1 MKKQGRSIFH
11 TIFLAMLSV
20 LFIETLLLLIVL
32 YLSRVG
38 ERLNQNAI
46 DLLQKQVENR
56 SSYLESVMLDNQNL
70 SSLSDKI
77 NTAAESLR
85 ESGLIDMEHLG
96 DNSNACLPLM
106 EAIDSDLIEEL
117 RSHSATGL
125 FVLFNT
131 QDLSRREIHSDI
143 PCIYLRDL
151 DPDAPASD
159 RNANLL
165 LLRAPAAMVKSMG
178 ISTDRAWTPALSYRG
193 LGTSGILYP
202 SFQAAY
208 EDHAQLS
215 ASDYGHWTITSY
227 TLTGDDHPAI
237 AYTIPLILSDGTGYG
252 VLGIEMTTAY
262 LQSLL
267 PFWELQNEQAGSY
280 LLASHTGNLQ
290 DPEVSLSAAC
300 CSTGTGMEAYNSE
313 DTLLL
318 THKNRQQFLLINH
331 GKRYYAAL
339 APLSFYNR
347 NAPFSSEQWLLIGTV
362 ELRQLFSFSN
372 HVILLLGLNILLMLI
387 VGLICSLI
395 CSRRLARPIS
405 RLSAE
410 VAAVQKNRRTIPNLS
425 LTGIRELDQ
434 FSTAITTL
442 SRDILMTSTKFL
454 RIMDMASVE
463 LGGYEIRFDTG
474 SVYFTDN
481 FFSMLGVNSEESTV
495 LTPVQF
501 QERLQSFT
509 ASCPHTSSPSGG
521 RVYRIVRPNGETRY
535 LRMEVRQEG
544 QAQFGLIEDVT
555 MTTFERL
562 RIEHERD
569 YDTLT
574 GLYNR
579 QAFQRESEALFSE
592 PKQLKHAALLMLDMD
607 NLKYTNDTY
616 GHDWGDQYIRQA
628 GRCFADYTPK
638 DTLCARI
645 SGDEFHLLFY
655 GYESQDEIRKVLTKL
670 REQLHQ
676 QSIPLPDGKVLHLS
690 ISGGIA
696 WYPEDGTQ
704 LDTLKKYADF
714 AMYQIK
720 HSRKGALGEF
730 DLGSY
735 NQEVYSVQARSD
747 LHRLIKNEMLSYHF
761 QPIVSARTGQIVA
774 YEALMRSMLPTLKS
788 PDTIMKLAR
797 EENCLHDIE
806 RITMFKATEAYLSLQ
821 ERGLIRGTELLFVNS
836 IASQHMTDEENQEYC
851 RRFAAIQ
858 KQIVIEITEEEMLDP
873 ASLEV
878 KRGTPGFP
886 GTFALDDYGSG
897 YSSEK
902 NLLELSPKYIKIDL
916 SIIRGIDTDPDKQQI
931 VANIVAYAHPRKM
944 LIIAEGLET
953 PEEIHKVLELDVDL
967 LQGFCLARPAAI
979 PGSVHSDA
987 LDVIYDFYHLQ

>member
-159 RNANLL
+159 RNADLL

-237 AYTIPLILSDGTGYG
+237 AYTIPLILSDGTVYG

-290 DPEVSLSAAC
+290 DPEVALSAAC

-318 THKNRQQFLLINH
+318 THKNRQQFLLTNH

-339 APLSFYNR
+339 TPLSFYNR
-347 NAPFSSEQWLLIGTV
+347 NAPFSSEQWLLIGAV
-362 ELRQLFSFSN
+362 EFGQLFSFSN
-372 HVILLLGLNILLMLI
+372 HVILLLGLNIFLMLI
-387 VGLICSLI
+387 VGLI

-410 VAAVQKNRRTIPNLS
+410 VAAVQKNRSTIPNLS

-579 QAFQRESEALFSE
+579 QAFQRESESLFSE

-704 LDTLKKYADF
+704 LDILKKYADF

>member
-1 MKKQGRSIFH
+1 
-11 TIFLAMLSV
+11 
-20 LFIETLLLLIVL
+20 
-32 YLSRVG
+32 
-38 ERLNQNAI
+38 
-46 DLLQKQVENR
+46 
-56 SSYLESVMLDNQNL
+56 
-70 SSLSDKI
+70 
-77 NTAAESLR
+77 
-85 ESGLIDMEHLG
+85 
-96 DNSNACLPLM
+96 
-106 EAIDSDLIEEL
+106 
-117 RSHSATGL
+117 
-125 FVLFNT
+125 
-131 QDLSRREIHSDI
+131 
-143 PCIYLRDL
+143 
-151 DPDAPASD
+151 
-159 RNANLL
+159 
-165 LLRAPAAMVKSMG
+165 
-178 ISTDRAWTPALSYRG
+178 
-193 LGTSGILYP
+193 
-202 SFQAAY
+202 
-208 EDHAQLS
+208 
-215 ASDYGHWTITSY
+215 
-227 TLTGDDHPAI
+227 
-237 AYTIPLILSDGTGYG
+237 
-252 VLGIEMTTAY
+252 
-262 LQSLL
+262 
-267 PFWELQNEQAGSY
+267 
-280 LLASHTGNLQ
+280 
-290 DPEVSLSAAC
+290 
-300 CSTGTGMEAYNSE
+300 
-313 DTLLL
+313 
-318 THKNRQQFLLINH
+318 
-331 GKRYYAAL
+331 
-339 APLSFYNR
+339 
-347 NAPFSSEQWLLIGTV
+347 
-362 ELRQLFSFSN
+362 
-372 HVILLLGLNILLMLI
+372 
-387 VGLICSLI
+387 
-395 CSRRLARPIS
+395 
-405 RLSAE
+405 
-410 VAAVQKNRRTIPNLS
+410 
-425 LTGIRELDQ
+425 
-434 FSTAITTL
+434 
-442 SRDILMTSTKFL
+442 
-454 RIMDMASVE
+454 MDMASVE

-481 FFSMLGVNSEESTV
+481 FFSMLGMNSEESTAM
-495 LTPVQF
+495 TPVQF

-509 ASCPHTSSPSGG
+509 ASSPHTASPSGG
-521 RVYRIVRPNGETRY
+521 RVYRISRPNGETRY

-579 QAFQRESEALFSE
+579 QAFQRESESLFSE

-655 GYESQDEIRKVLTKL
+655 GYESQDEIRKVLVNL

-676 QSIPLPDGKVLHLS
+676 QSIPLPGGKVLHLS

-735 NQEVYSVQARSD
+735 NQEAYSVQARSD
-747 LHRLIKNEMLSYHF
+747 LHRLIENEMLSYHF

-858 KQIVIEITEEEMLDP
+858 KQIVVEITEEEMLDP

-979 PGSVHSDA
+979 PGPVHSDA